1 MDKTFTSNSYEAEV
15 SQVIAKPR
23 KATLS
28 FIKQFAQVY
37 TYVGVGTASIGN
49 LFAAEDKDLSG
60 FV

>member
-1 MDKTFTSNSYEAEV
+1 MPIDKTFTSNSYEAED
-15 SQVIAKPR
+15 SQVIVKPR

-49 LFAAEDKDLSG
+49 LIIN
-60 FV
+60 